1 MTEAE
6 LIESAGIFYALVAD
20 MLSIYLSATT
30 GFLIVAYV
38 VGSKL
43 TRGQLTVVSSLY
55 LIFALVSSYLVVGY
69 GFRGMSYMWL
79 AKEVSPNTEIY
90 ANNVVPAALGFCLF
104 GGIIASLYFMR
115 SIRHPKTE

>member
-20 MLSIYLSATT
+20 MLSIYLSATI
-30 GFLIVAYV
+30 GFLIVAYI

-43 TRGQLTVVSSLY
+43 TRGQLIVVSSLY

-69 GFRGMSYMWL
+69 GLRGMSYMWL
-79 AKEVSPNTEIY
+79 AKEVNPNTEIY
-90 ANNVVPAALGFCLF
+90 ANNVVPTALGFCLF

-115 SIRHPKTE
+115 SIRQPKTE